1 MGQKVCKKPAEQ
13 EVKFVAGNNDEMA
26 YAFPPPVTSEDAED
40 QLISLAVGLA
50 KQRLQDG
57 TASNQLVAEILR
69 LGTTKERLQ
78 KEKLRKENELLRA
91 KTDSLRSQQN
101 TEALYSKVLDA
112 LKSYGPSFYDPEY
125 EEDEYDL

>member
-1 MGQKVCKKPAEQ
+1 M
-13 EVKFVAGNNDEMA
+13 AGDDEAMD
-26 YAFPPPVTSEDAED
+26 YTFPPPLTAEDAED

-101 TEALYSKVLDA
+101 TEAFYSRVLDA
-112 LKSYGPSFYDPEY
+112 LKSYGPSFYDTEY
-125 EEDEYDL
+125 EEDEYDI